1 MKTIKVVHL
10 VKSKHSEV
18 QTHNHKDKHPVTF
31 IYGYI
36 SDVIEFLFLA
46 KSTDQDD
53 DIQVEADQNEKTGDD
68 NNEDQVE
75 IFMWQ
80 V

>member
-1 MKTIKVVHL
+1 M
-10 VKSKHSEV
+10 E
-18 QTHNHKDKHPVTF
+18 NHKVRAVSEILTF
-31 IYGYI
+31 RHTTTKIDILLLLYMNMF

-46 KSTDQDD
+46 KSTDQED

>member
-1 MKTIKVVHL
+1 MHL
-10 VKSKHSEV
+10 AKSKPSEV
-18 QTHNHKDKHPVTF
+18 QTHNHKDKHHVTF
-31 IYGYI
+31 IYMDMFL
-36 SDVIEFLFLA
+36 DVIEFLFLA

>member
-1 MKTIKVVHL
+1 MDMFL
-10 VKSKHSEV
+10 
-18 QTHNHKDKHPVTF
+18 
-31 IYGYI
+31 
-36 SDVIEFLFLA
+36 DVIEFLFLA
-46 KSTDQDD
+46 KSTDQED